1 MTKYVTEQLL
11 NSVKAK
17 GYYPQEI
24 QRSKTV
30 WIRFDPIGLSVIR
43 RYPRKVLVKRVNGWK
58 TMRAEEI
65 NRMLDAAVFL
75 EKKVM

>member
-1 MTKYVTEQLL
+1 MTKYVTEQML
-11 NSVKAK
+11 SRVKAK

-30 WIRFDPIGLSVIR
+30 WISFDPIGLSVVR
-43 RYPRKVLVKRVNGWK
+43 RYTRKVLVKRVNGWK

-75 EKKVM
+75 EKK